1 MAAKGYSTIN
11 TVLKFGTAQ
20 GSLTKL
26 CKIKSYPA
34 LGGEPE
40 QIEITDLED
49 TMQTFVLGVQSVD
62 SMTFTCN
69 FNPADYQA
77 VKTNEGKAGYFSL
90 EFGESASEGSFAWE
104 GAYSV
109 YVNEG
114 EVNGAREMTISV
126 FPSTVITYTAP

>member
-1 MAAKGYSTIN
+1 MDKQPHDN
-11 TVLKFGTAQ
+11 T
-20 GSLTKL
+20 S
-26 CKIKSYPA
+26 
-34 LGGEPE
+34 GEPE

-69 FNPADYQA
+69 FNPTDYQA
-77 VKTNEGKAGYFSL
+77 VKTNEGTAGYFSL
-90 EFGESASEGSFAWE
+90 EFGESASEGSFSWE

-126 FPSTVITYTAP
+126 FPSTVITYTA